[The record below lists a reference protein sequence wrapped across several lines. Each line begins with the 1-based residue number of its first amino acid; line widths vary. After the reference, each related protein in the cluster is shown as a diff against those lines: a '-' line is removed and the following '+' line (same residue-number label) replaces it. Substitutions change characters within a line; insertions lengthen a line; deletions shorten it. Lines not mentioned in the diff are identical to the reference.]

1 MAKLLEITGKAISG
15 EWGQDDDTGTGIP
28 VLRTTNFTNEGFVN
42 YKNVV
47 TRSIS
52 KKNIAEK
59 YLRHGDVIIEKSG
72 GSDKQPVGRVI
83 FFEGEENKYLF
94 NNFTGLL
101 RVQNPEEW
109 LPKYVFYALYAYYRN
124 GGTRAF
130 ENRTTGLHNLQV
142 DNYVKSVDIPKL
154 SYRKQQ
160 HICETLDHVRDA
172 VAYRERQLTK
182 LDELIKA
189 RFVEMFGD
197 LVENPKQ
204 FPCVLL
210 GSIMTVMPQ
219 NGLYKPQSAYVQD
232 KFGTP
237 ILRIDGFYNGKVTDF
252 NNLKRLCCTDF
263 EKERYLL
270 VENDIVI
277 NRVNSIEYLGKCA
290 RISGLQED
298 TVFESNMMRF
308 HLDDSKVNS
317 TYITTVLCS
326 QYIYRQIL
334 TRAKKAVNQASIN
347 QGDVQSLNVVVPPLS
362 LQNQFADFVAEVD
375 KSKLL
380 VGSAA
385 AHKPFDI
392 GFFSQKHCATPCKRG
407 IISSKHMI
415 FH

>member
-1 MAKLLEITGKAISG
+1 MEYALSELFTLQMGKTPSRDNSSYWKKSENNWISIADLTNSGKYISNTKETLSDSAVAESGIKKIPANTVIMSFKLSLGKVAITEKEMYSNEAIMAFIDKGVEKISPEYLYYLLRAKDWSKGTNKAVMGATLNKATLSTIKIQLHEYDNQLEI
-15 EWGQDDDTGTGIP
+15 
-28 VLRTTNFTNEGFVN
+28 VN
-42 YKNVV
+42 MLNRVSS
-47 TRSIS
+47 SI
-52 KKNIAEK
+52 
-59 YLRHGDVIIEKSG
+59 D
-72 GSDKQPVGRVI
+72 
-83 FFEGEENKYLF
+83 F
-94 NNFTGLL
+94 
-101 RVQNPEEW
+101 
-109 LPKYVFYALYAYYRN
+109 
-124 GGTRAF
+124 
-130 ENRTTGLHNLQV
+130 
-142 DNYVKSVDIPKL
+142 
-154 SYRKQQ
+154 RKQ
-160 HICETLDHVRDA
+160 
-172 VAYRERQLTK
+172 QLTK
-182 LDELIKA
+182 LDELAKA

-237 ILRIDGFYNGKVTDF
+237 ILRIDGFYNGKVTNF

-347 QGDVQSLNVVVPPLS
+347 QGDVQSLNVVVPPLP

-380 VGSAA
+380 AELFA
-385 AHKPFDI
+385 QNACI
-392 GFFSQKHCATPCKRG
+392 LAENR
-407 IISSKHMI
+407 SK
-415 FH
+415 

>member
-160 HICETLDHVRDA
+160 HICKTLDHVRDA
-172 VAYRERQLTK
+172 VSYREQQLTK
-182 LDELIKA
+182 LDELVKA

-197 LVENPKQ
+197 PSDNAE
-204 FPCVLL
+204 
-210 GSIMTVMPQ
+210 GW
-219 NGLYKPQSAYVQD
+219 
-232 KFGTP
+232 P
-237 ILRIDGFYNGKVTDF
+237 ILSLNDIISTIESGWSGNGKQRKKAPGEIAVLKVSAVTKGYF
-252 NNLKRLCCTDF
+252 IPTECK
-263 EKERYLL
+263 
-270 VENDIVI
+270 V
-277 NRVNSIEYLGKCA
+277 
-290 RISGLQED
+290 
-298 TVFESNMMRF
+298 
-308 HLDDSKVNS
+308 LDDQSNIKKYVFPQKGDLLFSRAN
-317 TYITTVLCS
+317 
-326 QYIYRQIL
+326 
-334 TRAKKAVNQASIN
+334 TREMVGATALIN
-347 QGDVQSLNVVVPPLS
+347 QDYPELILPDKLWKIQFSENVDVVYMKYILSSKTIRDLFSAASTGTSGSMYNVSMEKFRSIVVPIPPLS

-375 KSKLL
+375 KSKLFAEL
-380 VGSAA
+380 FAQNTCILA
-385 AHKPFDI
+385 EN
-392 GFFSQKHCATPCKRG
+392 R
-407 IISSKHMI
+407 SK
-415 FH
+415 

>member
-52 KKNIAEK
+52 KKN
-59 YLRHGDVIIEKSG
+59 IEKSG

-182 LDELIKA
+182 LDELVKA

-197 LVENPKQ
+197 M
-204 FPCVLL
+204 LL
-210 GSIMTVMPQ
+210 NSLEWPEKPLE
-219 NGLYKPQSAYVQD
+219 GLA
-232 KFGTP
+232 
-237 ILRIDGFYNGKVTDF
+237 
-252 NNLKRLCCTDF
+252 
-263 EKERYLL
+263 
-270 VENDIVI
+270 DIVSGI
-277 NRVNSIEYLGKCA
+277 TKGRKTTETGLIEVPYMAVSNVKSGYIDWTTIKTILATKQEIEQYRLMPDDILMTEGGDPDKVGRGAIIKNPLKDSIHQNHIFRVRLDKSELLPAYFAEYLQHQKAKRYFLGCA
-290 RISGLQED
+290 KQ
-298 TVFESNMMRF
+298 
-308 HLDDSKVNS
+308 
-317 TYITTVLCS
+317 TTG
-326 QYIYRQIL
+326 I
-334 TRAKKAVNQASIN
+334 ASIN
-347 QGDVQSLNVVVPPLS
+347 MRQLRALPVLIPPLP
-362 LQNQFADFVAEVD
+362 LQNQFAAFVAEVD
-375 KSKLL
+375 KSKLFAEL
-380 VGSAA
+380 FAQSTCILAEN
-385 AHKPFDI
+385 
-392 GFFSQKHCATPCKRG
+392 R
-407 IISSKHMI
+407 SK
-415 FH
+415 